1 MQCNPPIYP
10 GYFAFY
16 ALCPD
21 PTRVECEV
29 FVPEL
34 SWRCKMPREFIEDPL
49 APATQ
54 DTRRRALQ
62 ELKVPLI
69 VEKISDSE
77 RDLLVTAEGYNEEG
91 HPPPA
96 AGFDIQLQAFEPI
109 IRSESDSDTES
120 EED

>member
-1 MQCNPPIYP
+1 MAEEEVAGQHRQDLRAWCLLEETPDVQCNPPIFP

-29 FVPEL
+29 LVPEL

-62 ELKVPLI
+62 
-69 VEKISDSE
+69 
-77 RDLLVTAEGYNEEG
+77 
-91 HPPPA
+91 
-96 AGFDIQLQAFEPI
+96 
-109 IRSESDSDTES
+109 
-120 EED
+120 